1 MLFLLSV
8 KNPSAAEQCSLFHCR
23 LYRLLERKVA
33 DFKTSSGPVQI
44 SHKHQHHSCFQK
56 HTHYFSGVH
65 VGQKN
70 VMNQVY

>member
-44 SHKHQHHSCFQK
+44 SHNINIIAAFRNTLTIFPEFMLDKR
-56 HTHYFSGVH
+56 
-65 VGQKN
+65 
-70 VMNQVY
+70 M